1 MSQKIVIND
10 CPDIFVALDESVSE
24 MESRGLGDMGTHIP
38 VCVILK
44 STGEVL
50 DGKRVFTAI
59 SYIDASDSE
68 IIDDLEGI

>member
-10 CPDIFVALDESVSE
+10 CPDIYVALDESIAE
-24 MESRGLGDMGTHIP
+24 MESQGLGDVGTDVP

-44 STGEVL
+44 STGEIR
-50 DGKRVFTAI
+50 DGLRVFTAL
-59 SYIDASDSE
+59 SYIGASDSE

>member
-10 CPDIFVALDESVSE
+10 CSDIFVALEESVNE
-24 MESRGLGDMGTHIP
+24 MVNRGLGDVGTDIP

-44 STGEVL
+44 STGEIR
-50 DGKRVFTAI
+50 DGLRVFTAI
-59 SYIDASDSE
+59 SYIDATDNE